1 MEKLTS
7 QGVFLRFIFAFI
19 LVLLTY
25 NPSGYSYFHW
35 LKQTLPG
42 ITPLVAL
49 CGVGLIIG
57 WAIYVR
63 ATLRSLG
70 PFGLTLAAIFFACV
84 IWLLID
90 IGVLSLANMSA
101 LAWVVL
107 VIITGLLTTGMCW
120 SHIRRRM
127 SGQADMDDVD
137 ED

>member
-7 QGVFLRFIFAFI
+7 QGIFFRFLFAFI
-19 LVLLTY
+19 LVLTTY

-35 LKQTLPG
+35 VRQTLPG

-49 CGVGLIIG
+49 AGVCLLIG

-70 PFGLTLAAIFFACV
+70 PFGLTLAAIFFGCL

-90 IGVLSLANMSA
+90 IGILSLNNVPA

-107 VIITGLLTTGMCW
+107 VIIIGVLTIGMCW

-137 ED
+137 EN